1 MIRSLWELGDVMTVA
16 VVIDKIHKKE
26 YRAFERH
33 PIVLARLGSDKP
45 SKFTVGECLSNVVK
59 PLVTNSY
66 LFKDNQPLCVTG
78 SFFSKVYEAM
88 TERMKTLTEFCMV
101 CGAKLYCGGLL
112 PSICDGVL
120 CQYQYQELGVN
131 GGLSTPRVS
140 PSVLALLITAF
151 NAAVTSGRWKDI
163 LTPAPSARNKE
174 GLIEEAKKL
183 YEQVDRKWVFME
195 TGAYDVH
202 SMLSCAMPCAKEI
215 LKSAGNYKEF
225 KTNWPNLAEFVEWL
239 TISNQSYLEEV
250 PSHLKVDY
258 LQAEKQYLFVADSP
272 AKQAEF
278 DALKAA
284 NEGKTRYLYHGSRNE
299 NWHSIIRS
307 GLKNM
312 SGTKYQ
318 LVGAVHGKGIYL
330 SPHLTFSYS
339 YCTRFDERNI
349 SEICQNKKCCMAS
362 GQETGFVLIAVVEVV
377 DTPEAYQCDKGSIVV
392 IKEEKWC
399 SIRMLASYKSYRPS
413 EVDLDKIT
421 DEARKKIQEVAHM
434 FKTADLF
441 ERAKHV

>member
-1 MIRSLWELGDVMTVA
+1 SILSQRSVADEEEFCSVALTLNVSELPDMIRSLWELGDVMTVA

-33 PIVLARLGSDKP
+33 PFVLARLGSDIP
-45 SKFTVGECLSNVVK
+45 SKFTVGECLSNVRFAYCYSPFFAIHDK
-59 PLVTNSY
+59 FSGE
-66 LFKDNQPLCVTG
+66 TG
-78 SFFSKVYEAM
+78 SFFSEVYEAM

-112 PSICDGVL
+112 PSICDGEL

-151 NAAVTSGRWKDI
+151 NAAVTSARRADI

-174 GLIEEAKKL
+174 GLKEEAKKM
-183 YEQVDRKWVFME
+183 YEMMDRKWTFME
-195 TGAYDVH
+195 TGGHDVH
-202 SMLSCAMPCAKEI
+202 SMLSCAMPCSKEI

-225 KTNWPNLAEFVEWL
+225 KTTWPNLAEFVEWL

-250 PSHLKVDY
+250 PSNLKVDY

-284 NEGKTRYLYHGSRNE
+284 NGGKTRYLFHGSRNE

-318 LVGAVHGKGIYL
+318 LVGAAYGAGIYL
-330 SPHLTFSYS
+330 SPQMSTSYHYS
-339 YCTRFDERNI
+339 SRFDERNI
-349 SEICQNKKCCMAS
+349 ADKCLNNKCCMAS
-362 GQETGFVLIAVVEVV
+362 VSEGGFTLLAVVEVV
-377 DTPEAYQCDKGSIVV
+377 DNPDAYQHNKDHIVV
-392 IKEEKWC
+392 VKEEKWC
-399 SIRMLASYKSYRPS
+399 SLRML
-413 EVDLDKIT
+413 
-421 DEARKKIQEVAHM
+421 VA
-434 FKTADLF
+434 
-441 ERAKHV
+441 